1 MERISYLKIG
11 AASYG
16 GVVQATVEHALNTP
30 LKDRALWNQ
39 FVEVFRIKA
48 DEADAGW
55 RGEFWG
61 KTMRGGCMVY
71 EYTADEE
78 LYEILKESVLNLLS
92 VADERGAFTSY
103 QTEFRGWDMWSRKY
117 VLTAMQH
124 FYAVC
129 KEEELKNA
137 LLTAMKKHADCI
149 IEGVGEREGQIS
161 IVKTSGSWGGLN
173 SCSILEAFVELY
185 KLTGVERYLEF
196 ARYILSTGGS
206 RHGDL
211 LKAAEENILMPYQYP
226 VVKAYEAISFFEGAL
241 AFFEATGEERYLQIV
256 KNFVYAVLKTDY
268 TQIGCCGCAE
278 ECFDNS
284 TEKQTERG
292 EPMQETCV
300 TVTLMRIL
308 ARLYRQTGDTALLD
322 AIENSYHNA
331 FLGSVNTLG
340 VEGWHYG
347 AKHKIPPLPFDSY
360 SPLVENRRGL
370 ATAGLR
376 NLPEGGYY
384 GCCACISSA
393 GVALYPLLAV
403 VENTDNVFV
412 NFLEEG
418 IVKTEKGS
426 IRISGNKI
434 FVHAETS
441 FLLKVRIPAWSKGGT
456 LVINGEKKTAPVGY
470 FAIECQK
477 GERTVEVDL
486 QRELSVVEKNGKL
499 CVRYGEYVLARDEGK
514 GETPLAEPMEKAEL
528 LKAKKTEPQNG
539 ERVRFSCGEVV
550 LTDYAS
556 CGKDWWSDKPN
567 VSVWLNQK

>member
-16 GVVQATVEHALNTP
+16 GVVQATVEHALNTQ
-30 LKDRALWNQ
+30 LKDRALWKQ

-149 IEGVGEREGQIS
+149 IEGVGEKEGQIS

-173 SCSILEAFVELY
+173 SCSILEPFVELY
-185 KLTGVERYLEF
+185 KL
-196 ARYILSTGGS
+196 
-206 RHGDL
+206 
-211 LKAAEENILMPYQYP
+211 
-226 VVKAYEAISFFEGAL
+226 
-241 AFFEATGEERYLQIV
+241 TGEERYLQIV

-434 FVHAETS
+434 FVNAKAP

-477 GERTVEVDL
+477 GETTVEVDL

-528 LKAKKTEPQNG
+528 LKAKKTEPQKG